1 MTERKRFKSTD
12 ELTPAEHL
20 LTLQAKR
27 RGAPVPKFEHGE
39 YSKAKIQ
46 ALRDAGL
53 DQEADEHEAAAT
65 TPPGVSGQLSHIRRH
80 AGTQAKAG
88 RSPRAA

>member
-1 MTERKRFKSTD
+1 MTERRYKETS
-12 ELTPAEHL
+12 ELTSAEHL
-20 LTLQAKR
+20 LVLRAKR

-53 DQEADEHEAAAT
+53 DQEADEHEEQQERAE
-65 TPPGVSGQLSHIRRH
+65 PKSVGGHLQHIRRQH
-80 AGTQAKAG
+80 AAPG
-88 RSPRAA
+88 RSPRRA

>member
-1 MTERKRFKSTD
+1 MTERYKKAD
-12 ELTPAEHL
+12 ELTPSEHL

-27 RGAPVPKFEHGE
+27 RGAPVPKFTTGA
-39 YSKAKIQ
+39 YSKARIQ

-53 DQEADEHEAAAT
+53 DQEADEYEAAAT
-65 TPPGVSGQLSHIRRH
+65 TPPGVAGQLAHIRRQPH
-80 AGTQAKAG
+80 GTQAKAG